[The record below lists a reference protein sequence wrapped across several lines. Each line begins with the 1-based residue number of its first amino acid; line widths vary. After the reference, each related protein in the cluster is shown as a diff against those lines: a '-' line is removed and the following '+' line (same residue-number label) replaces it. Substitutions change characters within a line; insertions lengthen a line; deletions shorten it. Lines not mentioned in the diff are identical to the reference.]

1 MKDLLAI
8 EKDIELQRQ
17 RGQGLLDDEIE
28 EHRRHLEMI
37 IELCQEIQSSLSY
50 DVRKV
55 FARVGETL
63 ADQLEIIRKHEQRI
77 NKSQQRQVASL
88 NEITQR
94 KKGLAT
100 ELRQVIDRVKAMD
113 YDAKTLNNTIH

>member
-1 MKDLLAI
+1 MRDLLAI

-17 RGQGLLDDEIE
+17 RGQGLLDDDIE

-55 FARVGETL
+55 FARVGEAL
-63 ADQLEIIRKHEQRI
+63 NDQLEVIRKHEQRI
-77 NKSQQRQVASL
+77 NKS
-88 NEITQR
+88 
-94 KKGLAT
+94 
-100 ELRQVIDRVKAMD
+100 
-113 YDAKTLNNTIH
+113 

>member
-37 IELCQEIQSSLSY
+37 IELCREIQSSLSY
-50 DVRKV
+50 DVRRV

-63 ADQLEIIRKHEQRI
+63 SDQLEVVRGHEQRI
-77 NKSQQRQVASL
+77 NVSQQSQVAAL
-88 NEITQR
+88 NAITQR

-100 ELRQVIDRVKAMD
+100 ELR
-113 YDAKTLNNTIH
+113 